1 MELVD
6 TPEAV
11 RALDGAPACALA
23 ASLEDPLAHGA
34 ADAWGLAPPR
44 RREPPRRP
52 SVRQLDD
59 QLEVVLLMPGADHRQ
74 LPVQIV
80 AGHAGL
86 LVIAEDEALA
96 ALRAVP
102 GESDGVMEALTGML
116 LAAARRCEEVL
127 DRLEDES
134 ERVED
139 GAGGFSSSP
148 QRRTLGRLRADLFR
162 IQETQAAMHR
172 LCTPDEE
179 LAQELPKGLHRRL
192 RRAATVFDANR
203 SAAARLYAMLGDVL
217 AEQGAVVDE
226 RLTLVA
232 TIFLPLTLATGFF
245 GMNFAWLQDRTGSL
259 AAFVLLGVVV
269 PTLATVLSLVLVRAL
284 TRSS

>member
-1 MELVD
+1 MDLVD

-23 ASLEDPLAHGA
+23 PTFDDPLARAA
-34 ADAWGLAPPR
+34 ADAWGLVPPPH
-44 RREPPRRP
+44 RESPRRP
-52 SVRQLDD
+52 SVRLRDE
-59 QLEVVLLMPGADHRQ
+59 QLEIVLLMPGTDRRQ

-80 AGHAGL
+80 AGRAGM
-86 LVIAEDEALA
+86 LVIAEPEALA
-96 ALRAVP
+96 ALREAP
-102 GESDGVMEALTGML
+102 GESDGVLETLAAML
-116 LAAARRCEEVL
+116 LATARRCEEVL

-134 ERVED
+134 ERAED
-139 GAGGFSSSP
+139 GAGGFASSP

-162 IQETQAAMHR
+162 IQEAQGAMHR

-179 LAQELPKGLHRRL
+179 LAEELPKGLHRRL

-217 AEQGAVVDE
+217 AEQGTVVNE

-259 AAFVLLGVVV
+259 TAFVLLGVVV
-269 PTLATVLSLVLVRAL
+269 PALATLLTLVLVRRL